1 MKKILTVCLISTSL
15 FTLIQCGSA
24 SEKSSNK
31 PTELVDAARFDT
43 LMCDRKNA
51 GNSFSVVGY
60 PNIGGDFMVTSD
72 NLGKLYLNSL
82 PNDGGERCTFNVKM
96 GVGKNTMTL
105 PDNFTVN
112 DLKVYDFEGNVLTP
126 KDKVKITFTLDM
138 DMNDTVPAKSFIFLK
153 DHVKKDILVYTGIGP
168 IVDKIEKVQ

>member
-60 PNIGGDFMVTSD
+60 PNIGGDFMVDGD
-72 NLGKLYLNSL
+72 NLGKLYVSSK
-82 PNDGGERCTFNVKM
+82 PNDGGDHSTFNVKM

-112 DLKVYDFEGNVLTP
+112 DLKVYDFEGNILTS
-126 KDKVKITFTLDM
+126 KDKIKITFTLDM
-138 DMNDTVPAKSFIFLK
+138 DSRDTVPYKSFIFLK
-153 DHVKKDILVYTGIGP
+153 GNKKKDIMMYSGLGAV
-168 IVDKIEKVQ
+168 VDKIEKAQ